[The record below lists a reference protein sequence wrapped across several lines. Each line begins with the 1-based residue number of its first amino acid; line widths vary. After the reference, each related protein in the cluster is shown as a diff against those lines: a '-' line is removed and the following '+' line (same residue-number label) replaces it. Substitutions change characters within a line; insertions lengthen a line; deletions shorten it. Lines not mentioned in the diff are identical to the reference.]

1 MPKMKTYKAVS
12 KRFKVTGRGKLLA
25 RRGGQDH
32 FNSRESSK
40 VTRNKRRDRSA
51 ARADVAALRATL
63 PHHNVAR

>member
-12 KRFKVTGRGKLLA
+12 KRFKVTGSGKLLA
-25 RRGGQDH
+25 RQAGQDH

-51 ARADVAALRATL
+51 AKVDMAAFKATI
-63 PHHNVAR
+63 PHTGKR